1 MIYLDETNLACF
13 GLKEAFKKAGTI
25 VPILKYTFVDRI
37 PYARKLGTSSAA
49 VVGDIIAGWILAGH
63 R

>member
-1 MIYLDETNLACF
+1 MPLDETNLVCF

-37 PYARKLGTSSAA
+37 PYAKKLGTCSAA
-49 VVGDIIAGWILAGH
+49 IVGDIIASWM
-63 R
+63 